1 MEKVKPNSSVD
12 MNENV
17 VEKWRRIKIIN
28 EKILLGVGDRVLV
41 GTRTLPV
48 NSVNVTS
55 P

>member
-1 MEKVKPNSSVD
+1 MEEDKD
-12 MNENV
+12 H
-17 VEKWRRIKIIN
+17 IN